1 MSTLYLLRHGQ
12 TEFNLQGRVQGR
24 CDAPLT
30 ALGVEQAHAAA
41 AWLAEQHVDFDR
53 LCTSPLGRA
62 KTTLE
67 LVRGDLEAAGY
78 RGLPP
83 VEPIDGLMERS
94 YGPFEGGPAADVPC
108 ELWDPGEA
116 LVPYGGEGSAAL
128 RERMVATLTDI
139 MERADDDAAVLAT
152 SHGSATLQFKKAWE
166 HLARCPQDVPLGNCC
181 ILVYTYDRERRAF
194 INQVIVNPQL

>member
-1 MSTLYLLRHGQ
+1 MARLYLLRHGQ

-41 AWLAEQHVDFDR
+41 AWIAAQQAHFDR

-62 KTTLE
+62 LHTLE
-67 LVRGDLEAAGY
+67 LVRDDLIAAGQD
-78 RGLPP
+78 GIPEI
-83 VEPIDGLMERS
+83 EPIDGLKERS
-94 YGPFEGGPAADVPC
+94 YGPFEAGPASDVPC

-116 LVPYGGEGSAAL
+116 LVPYGGEGSQAL
-128 RERMVATLTDI
+128 RRRIVSTLTDI
-139 MERADDDAAVLAT
+139 MQEVGPDAAVLAT

-166 HLARCPQDVPLGNCC
+166 HLAQCPQDVHLGNCC
-181 ILVYTYDRERRAF
+181 ILVYDFDPTTQTF
-194 INQVIVNPQL
+194 TNLSITNPA